1 VDQPIWLILGSPV
14 GSLFLTKESLIMSQA
29 NVAGKTG
36 LKTCSLLLSVAL
48 ATLAGQLAVA
58 GGKGESAQQLPA
70 NIDLPQEILIPQE
83 LPINNTAGTFD
94 VDPNGGL
101 YTYGNQII
109 DQKGEYCK
117 MTGVNFSGFETHL
130 GVPAGTWQ
138 RDYSD
143 MIDDIVRAG
152 FNTIRVPFSV
162 DNMTS
167 LSPAKPDYLC
177 GQYGETKLNSS
188 VRANNDLVV
197 NWNGNALPDMKTPL
211 ECLDAFVNYAGKKGL
226 KIILDCHSQK
236 NDDYGNQYLWYVPN
250 DANHSEDKWISTWIM
265 LAEHYNNAA
274 NDPFHAVIA
283 FDLFNEPKGNP
294 NSTDPDVP
302 PGCAWTVA
310 EGTLAWNYAAQRCA
324 VEILNTAPRMLI
336 IVEGVQW
343 ASANADLTFGNC
355 DYTNWGENLKGADVA
370 PIDLGTTEFNKKVV
384 YSFHEYPASASYI
397 CTLVGNDL
405 PQNPLPWFPMS
416 NNYGQCST
424 KDYPAN
430 LEAVW
435 RSQWGYIA
443 EANTRPLY
451 AGEFGSWLNGD
462 LYGRVDKPVPGETY
476 FTFQYHDYAD
486 YLQTMIN
493 AMTVGGNA
501 KTTTPQALIT
511 SDNQWMIAL
520 LDYMDSAPKT
530 DTSKLGMSFTYFCWN
545 PNSDDTGGLVS
556 GMEWTLPSSTSSYS
570 QQLQLIQPYLGRL
583 IETNAGSSYGG
594 GIQGERVLQMP
605 RSSLLI
611 AGNPLAKS
619 TLLGGKVEFA
629 LSHLPMAGTFA
640 WKNPST
646 VPTEGTSTQFV
657 RFTPAN
663 SAFRSVLL
671 PLQVRTVVP
680 TVEDVDSKG
689 DSAST
694 FGPFYGVNLCGAEY
708 APNKVPGTNGTTYAF
723 PTGEQT
729 SYYVEKGMNIIR
741 LPFLWE
747 RLQPQMNEP
756 FDSSYQTLLV
766 NSVAALR
773 AAGTTVLIDVH
784 NYNRRKIEAGDTSS
798 TAGIGALASGSTTSS
813 VPVASFSDL
822 WTRLANL
829 FKGDQGVVF
838 GLMNEPTGAWD
849 SYGHAMTSAQWV
861 INANAAIAAIRE
873 TGAQNWITCPGN
885 FYTGAWSWT
894 TSTDSTGSSSS
905 TNAVAMLNVKDSLY
919 KTVIE
924 VHQYFDIK
932 SPTEQY
938 VGTTQSC
945 ASSDGESL
953 LSSVTAWARTNDKK
967 LFLGEFGSGNN
978 STCESA
984 VAGSTQGVLQ
994 YMQSNS
1000 DVWTG
1005 WTWWSAVADNTANDQ
1020 NNDGIPDG
1028 PFSATDFSLAPVNG
1042 NDSPYMGWMA
1052 QYLSAAFTADLDRNG
1067 YVNTADLSNMLLN
1080 FGECTAP
1087 GCGDLNQDG
1096 QVDYTDVGLMLLE
1109 FHD

>member
-1 VDQPIWLILGSPV
+1 MWLILGSPV
-14 GSLFLTKESLIMSQA
+14 GSLLFTKEILIMSQA

-58 GGKGESAQQLPA
+58 GGKRESAQQLPA

-83 LPINNTAGTFD
+83 LPMNNTAGTFD
-94 VDPNGGL
+94 VDIHGGL
-101 YTYGNQII
+101 YTVGNQIV

-117 MTGVNFSGFETHL
+117 MTGVNFSGFETSL

-152 FNTIRVPFSV
+152 FNTIRLPFSV

-167 LSPAKPDYLC
+167 TSPATPAYL
-177 GQYGETKLNSS
+177 YGEYEETKLNST
-188 VRANNDLVV
+188 VRANNDLVKQ
-197 NWNGNALPDMKTPL
+197 WNDVGKLPDMKTPL

-236 NDDYGNQYLWYVPN
+236 NDDYGNQNLWYVPN
-250 DANHSEDKWISTWIM
+250 DLNHSEDTWISTWVM

-274 NDPFHAVIA
+274 NDPYYAVIA
-283 FDLFNEPKGNP
+283 FDLFNEPKGDP
-294 NSTDPDVP
+294 NSTDPEVP
-302 PGCAWTVA
+302 AGCAWTA
-310 EGTLAWNYAAQRCA
+310 ATSTLAWNYAAQRCA

-336 IVEGVQW
+336 LIEGVQW
-343 ASANADLTFGNC
+343 ANEEADLKFGRC
-355 DYTNWGENLKGADVA
+355 DYTNWGENLKAVDVA
-370 PIDLGTTEFNKKVV
+370 PIDLGTPEFNKKVV

-397 CTLVGNDL
+397 CTLTTKDM

-416 NNYGQCST
+416 SEYNGTCST
-424 KDYPAN
+424 MNYPNN

-462 LYGRVDKPVPGETY
+462 LYGRVDKPVPGEEY

-486 YLQTMIN
+486 YLQTMID
-493 AMTVGGNA
+493 AGTA
-501 KTTTPQALIT
+501 PPTTPQALIT

-556 GMEWTLPSSTSSYS
+556 GMDWKLPSSTSSYS
-570 QQLQLIQPYLGRL
+570 QQLKLIQPYLGRL
-583 IETNAGSSYGG
+583 IETSADNSNSG
-594 GIQGERVLQMP
+594 GIQGERVLQSP

-611 AGNPLAKS
+611 AGNPLSKS

-663 SAFRSVLL
+663 SAFRSVLI
-671 PLQVRTVVP
+671 PLKVRTVVP
-680 TVEDVDSKG
+680 TVEDVDSRG

-694 FGPFYGVNLCGAEY
+694 FGPFQGVNLCGAEY
-708 APNKVPGTNGTTYAF
+708 TSNQVPGANGVNYAF

-747 RLQPQMNEP
+747 RLQPSMYGT
-756 FDSSYQTLLV
+756 FDPIYLSLLQS
-766 NSVAALR
+766 SVAALR
-773 AAGTTVLIDVH
+773 AAGATVLLDVH
-784 NYNRRKIEAGDTSS
+784 NYNRRKIVAGDTGS
-798 TAGIGALASGSTTSS
+798 TAGIGAIANGETTTF
-813 VPVASFSDL
+813 VPVASFADL
-822 WTRLANL
+822 WTRLADL

-838 GLMNEPTGAWD
+838 GLMNEPTGAYD
-849 SYGHAMTSAQWV
+849 SYGGPMTSAQWV
-861 INANAAIAAIRE
+861 INANAAITAIRA

-894 TSTDSTGSSSS
+894 TSTDNNNTGPASS
-905 TNAVAMLNVKDSLY
+905 TNAVAMLNVKDSLN

-924 VHQYFDIK
+924 VHQYFDANYYQGK
-932 SPTEQY
+932 SQDCVTNNGAE
-938 VGTTQSC
+938 
-945 ASSDGESL
+945 L
-953 LSSVTAWARTNDKK
+953 LSDVTSWAKTNGKK

-978 STCESA
+978 STCQSA

-1005 WTWWSAVADNTANDQ
+1005 WTWWSAVADNTVNDA

-1028 PFSATDFSLAPVNG
+1028 AFGATDFNLAQVNG
-1042 NDSPYMGWMA
+1042 NDSPYMLWMA
-1052 QYLSAAFTADLDRNG
+1052 PYLSAAFTADLDRNG
-1067 YVNTADLSNMLLN
+1067 YVNTADLSSMLLN

-1087 GCGDLNQDG
+1087 GCGDLNKDG